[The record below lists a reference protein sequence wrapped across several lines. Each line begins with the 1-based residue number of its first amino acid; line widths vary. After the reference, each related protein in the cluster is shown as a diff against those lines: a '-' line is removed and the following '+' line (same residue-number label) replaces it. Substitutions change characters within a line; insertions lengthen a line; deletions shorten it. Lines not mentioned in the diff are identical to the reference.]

1 VEGVMS
7 TYNVTGYSLLLLH
20 VLLGGLMAPAGW
32 GYAAGALGAFGY
44 LLFVWFLAG
53 IYLTDVIHMGV
64 AHRALEFKPGFTKF
78 ISVLF
83 NTVGIYI
90 NPTTWVNRHRHHHSF
105 SDHPG
110 DPNKLAEDGFWKT
123 LYLCLLP
130 YKCGSN
136 LANDAILQSFSVR
149 LVSTPFYAVYSQFTS
164 YALLWLLVRDWQ
176 YAFALWLGVRVF
188 ALWVN
193 MIQNYWS
200 HERRFGSRIYPDDQ
214 DNAMN
219 LCEWLPVTA
228 TFSACLQNNHH
239 HYPSFLRT
247 SHGPEQ
253 YDFGLITVRWLK
265 KLGLVKATCSGA
277 RLPEGVALQETGF

>member
-1 VEGVMS
+1 MAV
-7 TYNVTGYSLLLLH
+7 YNLSGYSLIFLH
-20 VLLGGLMAPAGW
+20 VVIGGLMSPHEW
-32 GYAAGALGAFGY
+32 GFLQGALAAFAY
-44 LLFVWFLAG
+44 LLAVWFLAG
-53 IYLTDVIHMGV
+53 VYLTDVIHVGV
-64 AHRALEFKPGFTKF
+64 AHRALVYKPWFVKF
-78 ISVLF
+78 ISVLY
-83 NTVGIYI
+83 NTVGIYV
-90 NPTTWVNRHRHHHSF
+90 NPTTWVNRHRHHHVF
-105 SDHPG
+105 SDQLG

-136 LANDAILQSFSVR
+136 LANDAILQTWSMR
-149 LVSTPFYAVYSQFTS
+149 IVSSPLYAVFSQFAS
-164 YALLWLLVRDWQ
+164 YALVLLLVRDWQ
-176 YAFALWLGVRVF
+176 YALALWLGVRVI

-200 HERRFGSRIYPDDQ
+200 HDRRFGSRRYPDDP

-247 SHGPEQ
+247 SHDPGQ
-253 YDFGLITVRWLK
+253 FDFGLMTIRWLK
-265 KLGLVKATCSGA
+265 KLGLAQPSMTGA
-277 RLPEGVALQETGF
+277 RLPEGVALSSTGFD